1 MDYRVYFDFIKFCLK
16 NDANIL
22 LNVYSI
28 AFEGISRINDMRI
41 PNDVLY
47 NWLQFWKLRN
57 RESLK

>member
-1 MDYRVYFDFIKFCLK
+1 MDYRVYLDFIKFCLK

-22 LNVYSI
+22 LYVYSI